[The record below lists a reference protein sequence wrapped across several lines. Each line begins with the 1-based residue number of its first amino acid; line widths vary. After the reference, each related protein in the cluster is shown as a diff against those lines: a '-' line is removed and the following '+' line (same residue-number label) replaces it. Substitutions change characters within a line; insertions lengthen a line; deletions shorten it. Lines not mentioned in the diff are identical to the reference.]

1 VSNTAWNEHTLTW
14 HTKPVMGPLLGSVVT
29 SGTDYVLYEFD
40 VTNYV
45 RDALIAN
52 NAKVSFGL
60 YNPSSASPYLKVATA
75 NAATNTPVLRLQK

>member
-1 VSNTAWNEHTLTW
+1 
-14 HTKPVMGPLLGSVVT
+14 
-29 SGTDYVLYEFD
+29 
-40 VTNYV
+40 V

-60 YNPSSASPYLKVATA
+60 YNSSSASPYLKVATA